1 MRYSNNKDF
10 AAYVAELVRSGKW
23 VYIPKGRRRHGCL
36 QHESGRKCPVPCSPG
51 NDPRGFLNFKAMT
64 RQIESGLA

>member
-10 AAYVAELVRSGKW
+10 AAYVAALVRSGKW

-36 QHESGRKCPVPCSPG
+36 
-51 NDPRGFLNFKAMT
+51 
-64 RQIESGLA
+64 